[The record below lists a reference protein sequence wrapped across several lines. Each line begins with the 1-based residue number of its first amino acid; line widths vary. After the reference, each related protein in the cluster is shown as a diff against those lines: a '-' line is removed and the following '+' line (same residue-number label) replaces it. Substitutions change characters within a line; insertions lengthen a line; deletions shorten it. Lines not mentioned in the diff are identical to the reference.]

1 MVRAYALP
9 TRHDLVLIASG
20 HRHGML
26 LPLLR
31 RAALAALMA
40 SVASCSLISLKS
52 PEKPLSTRD
61 LNARILTH
69 EYSAHF
75 IAAVEQTADQIA
87 AATEAAAMRR
97 NALRWKIAATEM
109 SERAAGQIVPMMGL
123 LDTWALSVQ
132 MQQYLADGA
141 GRALFAAQQPLAV
154 ALAAELAGQA
164 QELARRLTA
173 PEEFAHDQ
181 RFIDGYARAHPIE
194 SLGFVRASIV
204 DLWTHD
210 SGAEV
215 RLVDSLGT
223 VPEALAN
230 AADLLRMYGDKGP
243 SQLLWKAQLAAQESG
258 LSGTE
263 LQSALQRLD
272 ERIAAVSVTAGAM
285 PDLVKGIVRAVGVR
299 FNPSWA
305 ELMGTVHS
313 EGSTLSAS
321 VSAERQAAMQA
332 GGVGRAAVA
341 ADAARIASQ
350 VIREAGEQAR
360 ALVHEALLALIAMAV
375 VLLGLPFAAG
385 YFVGRGR
392 RRERSRPRAHP

>member
-87 AATEAAAMRR
+87 AATEAAAVRR
-97 NALRWKIAATEM
+97 NALRWKIAATDT

-154 ALAAELAGQA
+154 ALAGQLAGQA

-173 PEEFAHDQ
+173 PDEFDHDQ
-181 RFIDGYARAHPIE
+181 RFIDSYARAHPIE

-230 AADLLRMYGDKGP
+230 AADLLRMYGDTGP

-272 ERIAAVSVTAGAM
+272 ERIAAVSVTAGEM
-285 PDLVKGIVRAVGVR
+285 PDLVKGVARDVGVR
-299 FNPSWA
+299 FNASWA
-305 ELMGTVHS
+305 ELMGAVHS
-313 EGSTLSAS
+313 EGRTLSAS
-321 VSAERQAAMQA
+321 VSAERQAAVQA
-332 GGVGRAAVA
+332 VDLERAAVA

-360 ALVHEALLALIAMAV
+360 AVVHEAVLALIAMAG

-385 YFVGRGR
+385 YFVGRAR
-392 RRERSRPRAHP
+392 RSQ

>member
-75 IAAVEQTADQIA
+75 IAAVEQTADQIS
-87 AATEAAAMRR
+87 AATEDPAARL
-97 NALRWKIAATEM
+97 NALRWKIAALDT
-109 SERAAGQIVPMMGL
+109 SERAASQIAPMMGL

-132 MQQYLADGA
+132 MHQYLADGA

-173 PEEFAHDQ
+173 PDEFDHDQ
-181 RFIDGYARAHPIE
+181 RFIDSYARAHPIE
-194 SLGFVRASIV
+194 SLQFARASIV

-210 SGAEV
+210 IGAEV

-223 VPEALAN
+223 VPEALAD
-230 AADLLRMYGDKGP
+230 AGDLLRMYGDAGP
-243 SQLLWKAQLAAQESG
+243 SQVLWKAQLAAQESG
-258 LSGTE
+258 LSGKE
-263 LQSALQRLD
+263 LQTALQRLD
-272 ERIAAVSVTAGAM
+272 ERIAALSKVAEET
-285 PDLVKGIVRAVGVR
+285 PDLVKGLVRDVRMR
-299 FNPSWA
+299 FNASWA
-305 ELMGTVHS
+305 EMMGALHT

-321 VSAERQAAMQA
+321 VSVERQATVEA
-332 GGVGRAAVA
+332 VDVERAAVA
-341 ADAARIASQ
+341 AD
-350 VIREAGEQAR
+350 
-360 ALVHEALLALIAMAV
+360 
-375 VLLGLPFAAG
+375 
-385 YFVGRGR
+385 
-392 RRERSRPRAHP
+392 

>member
-1 MVRAYALP
+1 MAEHHLFPAERLP
-9 TRHDLVLIASG
+9 SAGGVGR
-20 HRHGML
+20 L

-31 RAALAALMA
+31 VAALAALMA

-75 IAAVEQTADQIA
+75 IAAVEQTADQIS
-87 AATEAAAMRR
+87 AATEDPAARL
-97 NALRWKIAATEM
+97 NALRWKIAALDT
-109 SERAAGQIVPMMGL
+109 SERAASQIAPMMGL

-132 MQQYLADGA
+132 MHQYLADGA

-173 PEEFAHDQ
+173 PDEFDHDQ
-181 RFIDGYARAHPIE
+181 RFIDSYARAHPIE
-194 SLGFVRASIV
+194 SLQFARASIV

-210 SGAEV
+210 IGAEV

-223 VPEALAN
+223 VPEALAD
-230 AADLLRMYGDKGP
+230 AGDLLRMYGDAGP
-243 SQLLWKAQLAAQESG
+243 SQVLWKAQLAAQESG
-258 LSGTE
+258 LSGKE
-263 LQSALQRLD
+263 LQTALQRLD
-272 ERIAAVSVTAGAM
+272 ERIAALSKVAEET
-285 PDLVKGIVRAVGVR
+285 PDLVKGLVRDVRMR
-299 FNPSWA
+299 FNASWA
-305 ELMGTVHS
+305 EMMGALHT

-321 VSAERQAAMQA
+321 VSVERQATVEA
-332 GGVGRAAVA
+332 VDVERAAVA
-341 ADAARIASQ
+341 ADAARIADQ
-350 VIREAGEQAR
+350 VIREAGEEAR
-360 ALVHEALLALIAMAV
+360 RLLREALFVVIAMAV

-385 YFVGRGR
+385 YFVGRAR
-392 RRERSRPRAHP
+392 RSQ